1 MNFFIKKNST
11 LPKLKFELIN
21 DGRSD
26 YLLNTA
32 LSNSDTFYLSL
43 WDIEKKIYK
52 TIKKEC
58 TITSEVNE
66 EGLLSYFINYQFS
79 LSETKESKTF
89 EVQISHIDERGTEIF
104 PIKEKIYCMVLDG
117 FGGEN
122 QTNNTK
128 YKLNISCCSSNVD
141 FPSLTPTRT
150 QTPTP
155 SITPTITP
163 TPSITPTNTQTNTPT
178 PSITLPAQSGEIP
191 NTPNP
196 NGDLLL
202 VTDIQRIYNT
212 GSILATYNF
221 YFSRITDTPFTISFT
236 DNLPTNT
243 GSTITSSVSVTVPV
257 DVTSATT
264 TTTIN
269 DSIYSLSQTSYL
281 TNFSILATGSTIYT
295 YYWSVNGFPP
305 IFNVVTQTP
314 TPTPTNTPTR
324 TPTPTNTPTRTLTPT
339 NTPTS
344 IPANTLNYLYV
355 SPFIDRNDGVLAD
368 IELVNP
374 GSGYTTP
381 FVSATTIVGG
391 SGTSGRIILNV
402 DTGTTRAVG
411 TFIYNRG
418 NNYSNPISVTFP
430 TPLGGTAAQ
439 VNVYANQ
446 KQAILGYPVYEN
458 QLLQLCSNNGI
469 NALIFY
475 DLNFMDWATNSSGTT
490 SAPGKTMLKNFIE
503 KARLSGITHISAARG
518 WDTTGNSQTQINQI
532 RDYHSWATT
541 SGFTNG
547 YFDSITTEIEWWATS
562 DRTVF
567 DSVVYGLNYAK
578 STLTSPSVQVNVYL
592 GKGNY
597 YYGTDPAMLSTKVDK
612 WFVSTYMS
620 TSRANTIGELYTDT
634 RGNSS
639 GLYRMKNIA
648 TAYTSTSKTKVLP
661 IYSVES
667 KLDQWNRN
675 GGFNGT
681 NYNTI
686 DPNSSEDFM
695 GTYFTGNTVSTSWNS
710 WVGNQ
715 SYPTNSSFYT
725 ENDSDI
731 RNNINVEGVVLFF
744 SKLFDISR

>member
-26 YLLNTA
+26 YQLNTT
-32 LSNSDTFYLSL
+32 LGNSDTFYLSL

-79 LSETKESKTF
+79 LNETKESKTF

-141 FPSLTPTRT
+141 FPSLTPRRT

-155 SITPTITP
+155 SITPTP
-163 TPSITPTNTQTNTPT
+163 TP
-178 PSITLPAQSGEIP
+178 
-191 NTPNP
+191 
-196 NGDLLL
+196 
-202 VTDIQRIYNT
+202 
-212 GSILATYNF
+212 
-221 YFSRITDTPFTISFT
+221 
-236 DNLPTNT
+236 
-243 GSTITSSVSVTVPV
+243 
-257 DVTSATT
+257 
-264 TTTIN
+264 
-269 DSIYSLSQTSYL
+269 
-281 TNFSILATGSTIYT
+281 
-295 YYWSVNGFPP
+295 
-305 IFNVVTQTP
+305 
-314 TPTPTNTPTR
+314 
-324 TPTPTNTPTRTLTPT
+324 
-339 NTPTS
+339 TPTS

-391 SGTSGRIILNV
+391 SGTGGRIILNV

-418 NNYSNPISVTFP
+418 NNYSNTISVTFP
-430 TPLGGTAAQ
+430 TPPGGTTAQ

-475 DLNFMDWATNSSGTT
+475 DLNFMDWATNGSGTT

-518 WDTTGNSQTQINQI
+518 WETTGNSQTQINQI

-547 YFDSITTEIEWWATS
+547 YFDSITTEIEWWVTS

-667 KLDQWNRN
+667 KLSQWNRN

>member
-1 MNFFIKKNST
+1 MNFYIKKNST

-43 WDIEKKIYK
+43 WDTEKKSYK
-52 TIKKEC
+52 TTKKEC
-58 TITSEVNE
+58 TITSELNE
-66 EGLLSYFINYQFS
+66 DGLLSYFINYQFS
-79 LSETKESKTF
+79 LGETKESTTF
-89 EVQISHIDERGTEIF
+89 EVQISYIDERGTDIF
-104 PIKEKIYCMVLDG
+104 PIKEKIYCIVEDSF
-117 FGGEN
+117 FGGN
-122 QTNNTK
+122 QTNNSR
-128 YKLNISCCSSNVD
+128 YKLNISCCSSSVD
-141 FPSLTPTRT
+141 FPSQTPPKTPVPT
-150 QTPTP
+150 PSVTPTP
-155 SITPTITP
+155 
-163 TPSITPTNTQTNTPT
+163 
-178 PSITLPAQSGEIP
+178 
-191 NTPNP
+191 
-196 NGDLLL
+196 
-202 VTDIQRIYNT
+202 
-212 GSILATYNF
+212 
-221 YFSRITDTPFTISFT
+221 
-236 DNLPTNT
+236 
-243 GSTITSSVSVTVPV
+243 
-257 DVTSATT
+257 
-264 TTTIN
+264 
-269 DSIYSLSQTSYL
+269 
-281 TNFSILATGSTIYT
+281 
-295 YYWSVNGFPP
+295 
-305 IFNVVTQTP
+305 
-314 TPTPTNTPTR
+314 
-324 TPTPTNTPTRTLTPT
+324 TPT

-391 SGTSGRIILNV
+391 SGTGGRIILNV

-411 TFIYNRG
+411 TFIYDRG
-418 NNYSNPISVTFP
+418 NNYSNTISVTFP
-430 TPLGGTAAQ
+430 TPPGGTAAQ

-475 DLNFMDWATNSSGTT
+475 DLNFMDWATNGSGTT

-547 YFDSITTEIEWWATS
+547 YFDSITTEIEWWVTS